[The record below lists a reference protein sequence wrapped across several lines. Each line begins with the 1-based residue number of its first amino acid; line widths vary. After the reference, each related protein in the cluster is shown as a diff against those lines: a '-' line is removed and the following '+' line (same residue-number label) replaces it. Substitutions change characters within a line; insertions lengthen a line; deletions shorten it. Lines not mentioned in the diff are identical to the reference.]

1 MSLTML
7 SSFLLLGL
15 ATVSTV
21 RRRRCLQDRGG
32 RQVEWSITDHPGC
45 WFWGSGEI
53 FVGSSS
59 IDAMEPASAVVSFW
73 RASGVP
79 PLHYPVRTRK
89 NPRTSPAATSP
100 SPLPLLNVLLG
111 MRRFGV
117 LGTWWDFSKGCNGCR
132 SSSFS
137 LSFPCKHLSLFSF
150 SVFPLGLV
158 VLRSQRAWYIML
170 LLY

>member
-7 SSFLLLGL
+7 SPFLLLGL

-89 NPRTSPAATSP
+89 NPRTSPGSNIAITA
-100 SPLPLLNVLLG
+100 
-111 MRRFGV
+111 
-117 LGTWWDFSKGCNGCR
+117 
-132 SSSFS
+132 S
-137 LSFPCKHLSLFSF
+137 LVEC
-150 SVFPLGLV
+150 VAWYA
-158 VLRSQRAWYIML
+158 VLRCAGNVVGLLQRVQWLQVIFVFVEL
-170 LLY
+170 PV